1 MNTDCQWSN
10 QEACFGRATR
20 VWLAVNHNTSVTSG
34 KWAHCWKHITW
45 ACELGS
51 CQTNACNSWGYEQL
65 QKSKDSLKDC
75 FENVNIILW
84 NFGAAYSELV
94 VYCSALTLDDER
106 RVISNLISGF
116 VRQIS
121 FGRDFEQ
128 QLSFY
133 VESRSSFTN
142 LDIVLVQLIQVLI
155 DFSLTVMAATL
166 IFISRRGSAIS
177 SAKEEKSG
185 FIYDLLKR

>member
-1 MNTDCQWSN
+1 MCTILLK
-10 QEACFGRATR
+10 FGVPYA
-20 VWLAVNHNTSVTSG
+20 
-34 KWAHCWKHITW
+34 
-45 ACELGS
+45 
-51 CQTNACNSWGYEQL
+51 
-65 QKSKDSLKDC
+65 
-75 FENVNIILW
+75 
-84 NFGAAYSELV
+84 ELV

-155 DFSLTVMAATL
+155 DLSLTVKGATL
-166 IFISRRGSAIS
+166 IFISWSGSAIS
-177 SAKEEKSG
+177 SAKERKSG
-185 FIYDLLKR
+185 FIYNLVKS